1 MDDIQ
6 ELKKVVKEQEKQIL
20 ALKKVADMLM
30 NRLKDTDKR
39 TRRNSEELRRTT
51 NEISII
57 KRAMDVVK
65 RKLRIY

>member
-6 ELKKVVKEQEKQIL
+6 ELKKTVKEQEKQIL
-20 ALKKVADMLM
+20 ALKKVADTMM
-30 NRLKDTDKR
+30 RRLKETDKR
-39 TRRNSEELRRTT
+39 ARRNSEELRRST

-57 KRAMDVVK
+57 KRAMEVVK